1 MPEPARRPGAPSGTN
16 PMLLRAAGVGAAF
29 VVGLLLAAA
38 RGLLLDD
45 RLFDASEVDSL
56 GLVPLLGSV
65 PKAKDEKKK
74 KKRSW
79 LGRLRG

>member
-1 MPEPARRPGAPSGTN
+1 M
-16 PMLLRAAGVGAAF
+16 GAAL
-29 VVGLLLAAA
+29 VVGVLLAAA

-65 PKAKDEKKK
+65 PKAKVEKKK
-74 KKRSW
+74 KKQSW

>member
-1 MPEPARRPGAPSGTN
+1 MY
-16 PMLLRAAGVGAAF
+16 LRAAGVGAALIF
-29 VVGLLLAAA
+29 GLLLAAA

-65 PKAKDEKKK
+65 PKAKVKGEK

-79 LGRLRG
+79 FGRLRG